1 MKYEVSPSS
10 CRAANHAVP
19 STPITP
25 TRRAVLT
32 GGVALLAGA
41 SGARRSEAADRVP
54 LAATPI
60 SRLTTPWWRERH
72 LEKVARLRSG
82 RVDLAWYG
90 DSITQDWEKAGP
102 QEWLDFAPVWDRF
115 YGDRNAVNLGFK
127 GDNTAHLLWRI
138 QNGQAEGISPRAAVV
153 LIGANNLGRVRWNA
167 SQTVAGIEAVV
178 GELRRRLPRTRLL
191 LLGVLPSER
200 SKWVT
205 RTTNDINTRLA
216 ELSGNGAAPG
226 LSYMDVGGIF
236 LHDGRVDRSQYY
248 DPLLN
253 PPEPVLHPTAQAQAR
268 IAAAIEPTLAA
279 MMGDRSKVAR

>member
-1 MKYEVSPSS
+1 M
-10 CRAANHAVP
+10 
-19 STPITP
+19 
-25 TRRAVLT
+25 
-32 GGVALLAGA
+32 
-41 SGARRSEAADRVP
+41 
-54 LAATPI
+54 
-60 SRLTTPWWRERH
+60 TTPWWRDRH
-72 LEKVARLRSG
+72 HEKLARLRSG

-90 DSITQDWEKAGP
+90 DSITQDWEKTGP
-102 QEWLDFAPVWDRF
+102 PEWLDFAPVWDRF

-138 QNGQAEGISPRAAVV
+138 QNGQAGGISPSAAVV

-178 GELRRRLPRTRLL
+178 VELRRRLPRTRLL

-205 RTTNDINTRLA
+205 RTTEHINARLA
-216 ELSGNGAAPG
+216 ETFGTGAVPG
-226 LSYMDVGGIF
+226 VTYMDVGGIF
-236 LHDGRVDRSQYY
+236 LRDGRVDRSQYY

-268 IAAAIEPTLAA
+268 IATAIEPTLAA
-279 MMGDRSKVAR
+279 MLGVRSKVAG